1 MKNNP
6 KNGTLHKHID
16 TIISEL
22 NALCAAHGAPNVMA
36 QPIDDTNPRAAST
49 PTAVTAAE
57 PVNEGTPVL
66 PVTVARAASPVASQ
80 TAINKSAS
88 IPSPMVE
95 LAVEYYATNGRV
107 AARCSATDTAYQL
120 WERCVGELGQCAN
133 LVLHPYLPEA
143 KPAKSRLGEFE
154 KFYHST
160 TALLNTPLNSGQHGT
175 GSHQTAEPKH
185 AAADSYAD
193 AAFSED
199 ILPSEDA
206 ETSVSVP
213 AAETPDPTPSYRVLM
228 LNSQD
233 GAEYAWPVLCPTQ
246 WAREEAIQLAKTA
259 VSIVKAEDRLAVR
272 DGEPG
277 ISNYR
282 HRLVDELRVRGFI
295 VPETDEGPLW
305 D

>member
-6 KNGTLHKHID
+6 ENGTLLKNID

-22 NALCAAHGAPNVMA
+22 NALCAAQGVHSEIA
-36 QPIDDTNPRAAST
+36 QPVDDSNPRAASI
-49 PTAVTAAE
+49 ATAAAGRE
-57 PVNEGTPVL
+57 PVKDGAPAL
-66 PVTVARAASPVASQ
+66 LIMPAHAASQ
-80 TAINKSAS
+80 TAINASAPIS
-88 IPSPMVE
+88 APPVE

-107 AARCSATDTAYQL
+107 AARCAATDTAHQL
-120 WERCVGELGQCAN
+120 WERCVGELGQCSN

-143 KPAKSRLGEFE
+143 KPGKSRLSDFE

-160 TALLNTPLNSGQHGT
+160 TALLNTPIENAQQATGLPQSAGANSA
-175 GSHQTAEPKH
+175 SVNDQTAKT
-185 AAADSYAD
+185 
-193 AAFSED
+193 AFYED
-199 ILPSEDA
+199 ILPSEEVA
-206 ETSVSVP
+206 ASVSVP
-213 AAETPDPTPSYRVLM
+213 PAKTADPEPLCRVLM
-228 LNSQD
+228 LNSHD
-233 GAEYAWPVLCPTQ
+233 GAEYAWPVLYPSQ
-246 WAREEAIQLAKTA
+246 WKREEAILLAKSA
-259 VSIVKAEDRLAVR
+259 VAIVKAEDRLAVQ